1 MDHFFYMKKWYA
13 SVLFKNWTLLS
24 NDVIIKEIFNE
35 LALGMLGCV
44 ILSLCLISDIRILS
58 TSYSSLFP
66 FAVLFL
72 GINGRVW
79 KVMNIISGYLY
90 LTRGKMACL
99 PSSTLD
105 PNYHLSILVVGWW
118 LIDWAVRWS
127 AKYTFLWGMS

>member
-1 MDHFFYMKKWYA
+1 M
-13 SVLFKNWTLLS
+13 
-24 NDVIIKEIFNE
+24 IIKEIFNE

-105 PNYHLSILVVGWW
+105 PNYHLSILVVG
-118 LIDWAVRWS
+118 
-127 AKYTFLWGMS
+127 